1 MSAINLMNPPLLPSR
16 MHALLLVGCVLGIGS
31 NMAHAAGAADAVPS
45 VAVQYSA
52 IDLSSDEGARN
63 LYRRI
68 VTAAQAVCPNA
79 DLRDLNAYAVSKS
92 CKSEA
97 IARAVRDVRSPR
109 LAAMSGARA
118 NNG

>member
-1 MSAINLMNPPLLPSR
+1 MSAINLMNPPSLSSR
-16 MHALLLVGCVLGIGS
+16 MRALLLVGCVLGIGS
-31 NMAHAAGAADAVPS
+31 SMAHAAGAADAVPS
-45 VAVQYSA
+45 VAVQYST

-79 DLRDLNAYAVSKS
+79 DLRDLNAYALSKS

-109 LAAMSGARA
+109 LAAISGAHA